1 MCALL
6 SHLGWLEP
14 SPIRSP
20 RGPDGL
26 QEAAPTIWGIRGWRL
41 TRKQTSWSVR
51 LINIVTYLDRKR
63 GGAGASSLKI
73 ESTMT
78 KCRAGRHGVRC
89 WLVLVNCQEP
99 KTGKQKVQL
108 YNKDDPLCPS
118 SYIIIHVIGVHC
130 YSGLDRSC
138 YLFGWIVRYF
148 LSFDR
153 LLFPIYKLLTVAYF
167 LISSI

>member
-1 MCALL
+1 MLCVRRWSDA
-6 SHLGWLEP
+6 GP
-14 SPIRSP
+14 S
-20 RGPDGL
+20 
-26 QEAAPTIWGIRGWRL
+26 
-41 TRKQTSWSVR
+41 
-51 LINIVTYLDRKR
+51 
-63 GGAGASSLKI
+63 
-73 ESTMT
+73 
-78 KCRAGRHGVRC
+78 GRVRC

-118 SYIIIHVIGVHC
+118 SYIIIHVIGVHG